1 MWIGIDDTDSIQ
13 GGCTTYLAAEALFL
27 LTQKYDLIGY
37 PRLVRLNPTVPWKT
51 RGNAALCFQLGH
63 GNQDATLIGSMHHQ
77 DIKCCSQLIAD
88 LSSEEQDH
96 VFGILTDLLLKNAQ
110 ISDSNTNP
118 GLIMTQFQPPHTF
131 YKRSVQEISSLEQI
145 NDFLTLRHTKT
156 FTLNNG
162 RGLIGAVSAC
172 AWIPDDFTYE
182 YICYRKADTIGTQ
195 RKINEDTVKE
205 LDKLY
210 PSTFDNYDFKNKH
223 NRIAPNTPCPI
234 LYGIRGEDPEELI
247 NAADHVESESPCG
260 WIIYQS
266 NQATDDQFIRTAIKN
281 VSSYS
286 SVITLG
292 KIKSTPKT
300 AQGGHV
306 FFSLKD
312 DTGTI
317 DCAAYEPTKEF
328 RDIIRALH
336 PGDIVEVYGAVREEP
351 LCINLEKIHILHLE
365 EILEKT
371 ENPICSSCGKHMK
384 SKGKNQGYHCINCGT
399 KSNDATYKKLDR
411 LVSLGFYEVPVCAR
425 RHLTKPLKRYT
436 HYHDFLGK
444 QV

>member
-1 MWIGIDDTDSIQ
+1 MWIGIDDTDSTQ

-27 LTQKYDLIGY
+27 LTQTYDLIGY

-63 GNQDATLIGSMHHQ
+63 GNQETMLIGAMRHQ

-88 LSSEEQDH
+88 LSSEEKDH
-96 VFGILTDLLLKNAQ
+96 AFGILSDLVSQTAQ

-118 GLIMTQFQPPHTF
+118 GLIMTPFQPPNTI
-131 YKRSVQEISSLEQI
+131 YKKSVQEISSLEHI
-145 NDFLTLRHTKT
+145 NDFLSRPQTKT

-162 RGLIGAVSAC
+162 RGLIGATSAC
-172 AWIPDDFTYE
+172 AWIPDDYTYE
-182 YICYRKADTIGTQ
+182 YICYRKADYMGTQ
-195 RKINEDTVKE
+195 RTINDDTVKE

-234 LYGIRGEDPEELI
+234 LYGIRGEDPHDLI
-247 NAADHVESESPCG
+247 KAADHVESESPLG

-266 NQATDDQFIRTAIKN
+266 NQATDDQFIRTTIKDITAN
-281 VSSYS
+281 R

-292 KIKSTPKT
+292 KINSTPKT

-306 FFSLKD
+306 FVSLKD

-328 RDIIRALH
+328 RTIIRALRE
-336 PGDIVEVYGAVREEP
+336 GDIVEVYGAFREEP
-351 LCINLEKIHILHLE
+351 SCINLEKIHVLHLE
-365 EILEKT
+365 DVFEKT
-371 ENPICSSCGKHMK
+371 ENPVCSSCGKHMK
-384 SKGKNQGYHCINCGT
+384 SKGKNQGFYCINCGT
-399 KSNDATYKKLDR
+399 KSNDADYKKQPR
-411 LVSLGFYEVPVCAR
+411 LISPGFYEVPVCAR
-425 RHLTKPLKRYT
+425 RHLSKPLKRHT
-436 HYHDFLGK
+436 HYHAFL
-444 QV
+444 QHQ